1 MRTPR
6 PVPRQAAASELD
18 DAGRSAGCRRAS
30 GPAAGARP
38 SAGGRGSVVPG
49 VSGTGGVVLDRAV
62 RWCSFVRCRWT
73 SPARRASA
81 RTARVTLLPRRR
93 RCRPLVSLWST
104 GVSPSIG
111 SACRCAVGE
120 MSLLG
125 VIARLQQGVAGD
137 VRRPGNKVVSGRTR
151 PGVIGPPGR
160 SHGASSGPVHP
171 AGDRGAATVHSGSTT
186 AEKRG
191 PVWAGSRGRGTSCAT
206 AHDVFPGGAPGRTRT
221 CDLEIRRLL
230 LYPAELRGPAPT
242 AAADRAGRPARAA

>member
-1 MRTPR
+1 VR
-6 PVPRQAAASELD
+6 RQAAASELD
-18 DAGRSAGCRRAS
+18 DAGGSAGCHRVS
-30 GPAAGARP
+30 GPAAGDRP

-49 VSGTGGVVLDRAV
+49 VSGPGEAVLDRAV

-111 SACRCAVGE
+111 SACRCAAGE
-120 MSLLG
+120 VSLLG
-125 VIARLQQGVAGD
+125 VIARLQQSVSGG
-137 VRRPGNKVVSGRTR
+137 VRRPGNKVVSGRAR
-151 PGVIGPPGR
+151 PGIIGPPGR

-171 AGDRGAATVHSGSTT
+171 AGGSRGSHRPQWEHNGGERV
-186 AEKRG
+186 
-191 PVWAGSRGRGTSCAT
+191 PVWSGSRGRGTSCAT

-242 AAADRAGRPARAA
+242 AGADRAGRPARAA